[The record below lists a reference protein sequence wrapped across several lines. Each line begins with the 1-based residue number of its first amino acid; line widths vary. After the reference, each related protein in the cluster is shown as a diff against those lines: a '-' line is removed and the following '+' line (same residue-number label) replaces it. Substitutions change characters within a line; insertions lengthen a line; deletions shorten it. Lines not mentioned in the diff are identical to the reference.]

1 MFKSSRLV
9 LLVIAAFMV
18 FGLSFVACGGSS
30 NNTASTGGGT
40 PSSGAFPTPVPGPG
54 VGDTI
59 GVTDTSVKIGTLLPI
74 SNTTAAAWGVPEE
87 AAMKAW
93 FQYVNDN
100 GGIYGRKIDL
110 DIGDSQ
116 YTGTVGTETARKLV
130 EQDGIFAMMGTIG
143 IEVELGVMPYL
154 QDKGIPDMFIQAS
167 ESATVDPISYQRYRW
182 LPDYTKEGDIIGK
195 YIGEN
200 YKDQKVG
207 ILAQNDSFGKAGEA
221 GVKQGLSDAGSN
233 SETTTQY
240 YDATQ
245 SDVTAQMQRLKADGA
260 QVIALYAQ
268 PGQAAG
274 AITDARTTLS
284 WDVPFFMTGVNAAQ
298 IMGALAGYNNIQ
310 GAVTVSFGP
319 QSDETDIA
327 GVQDF
332 VNNMKKYQPDAA
344 INSIA
349 FSAYALAQ
357 AMTAVLIQTGPDLT
371 RTNFL
376 KAAQSICR
384 WDNGAV
390 WTPKSL
396 SPTDHDW
403 NESEVLVKAT
413 GTSADDFKWVP
424 FGDVIDFETT
434 QNCTAPTEPADASKQ
449 PGYAPQGIA
458 QSMRPTPTN

>member
-1 MFKSSRLV
+1 
-9 LLVIAAFMV
+9 
-18 FGLSFVACGGSS
+18 
-30 NNTASTGGGT
+30 
-40 PSSGAFPTPVPGPG
+40 
-54 VGDTI
+54 VGDTV

-93 FQYVNDN
+93 FQYVNDQ

-116 YTGTVGTETARKLV
+116 YTGPAGAEAGRKLV
-130 EQDGIFAMMGTIG
+130 EQDGIFAEMGTIG
-143 IEVELGVMPYL
+143 IEVELAIMPYL
-154 QDKGIPDMFIQAS
+154 QEKGIPDMFIQAS
-167 ESATVDPISYQRYRW
+167 ESATVDPISFQRSRW
-182 LPDYTKEGDIIGK
+182 LPDYTKEGAILGK

-221 GVKQGLSDAGSN
+221 GVKQGLSDAGST
-233 SETTTQY
+233 SATTTQY
-240 YDATQ
+240 YDATVT
-245 SDVTAQMQRLKADGA
+245 DVTAQMQRLKADGA
-260 QVIALYAQ
+260 QVVAVYAQ

-274 AITDARTTLS
+274 AITQARTTLS

-298 IMGALAGYNNIQ
+298 IMGALAGYANIQ
-310 GAVTVSFGP
+310 GAITVSFGP
-319 QSDETDIA
+319 QSDQTNIA

-376 KAAQSICR
+376 KAAESICR

-390 WTPKSL
+390 WTPKSM

-413 GTSADDFKWVP
+413 GTSADDFKWLP

-434 QNCTAPTEPADASKQ
+434 QDCTAPTPPAEATTQ
-449 PGYAPQGIA
+449 PGYAPQGVA
-458 QSMRPTPTN
+458 QSTRP

>member
-30 NNTASTGGGT
+30 NETASTGGIGGT
-40 PSSGAFPTPVPGPG
+40 EALGLRLLPGPG
-54 VGDTI
+54 VGETV

-74 SNTTAAAWGVPEE
+74 SNTTAAAWGVPEA

-116 YTGTVGTETARKLV
+116 YAGPVGSEAARKLV
-130 EQDGIFAMMGTIG
+130 EQDGVFALMGTIG
-143 IEVELGVMPYL
+143 IEVELAIMPYL
-154 QDKGIPDMFIQAS
+154 QEKGIPDMLIQAS
-167 ESATVDPISYQRYRW
+167 ESETVDPISYQRYRW
-182 LPDYTKEGDIIGK
+182 LVDYTKEGDVLGK

-221 GVKQGLSDAGSN
+221 GVKQGLKDAGSN

-240 YDATQ
+240 YDATV

-268 PGQAAG
+268 PGQAAS
-274 AITDARTTLS
+274 AMSAARTTLS

-298 IMGALAGYNNIQ
+298 IMGALAGYDNIQ
-310 GAVTVSFGP
+310 GAITVSFGP
-319 QSDETDIA
+319 QSDQTDIP

-332 VNNMKKYQPDAA
+332 VNNMKKYQPDAQ
-344 INSIA
+344 INSVA

-357 AMTAVLIQTGPDLT
+357 AMTAILIQTGPDLT

-376 KAAQSICR
+376 KAAESICK

-403 NESEVLVKAT
+403 NESEKFVKAT
-413 GTSADDFKWVP
+413 GTGDDFKWVP

-434 QNCTAPTEPADASKQ
+434 KDCTAPTQPADATKQ
-449 PGYAPQGIA
+449 PGYAPQGVTRRDSN
-458 QSMRPTPTN
+458 QVE

>member
-9 LLVIAAFMV
+9 LLVFAAIMV
-18 FGLSFVACGGSS
+18 FGLSLAACGGSS

-40 PSSGAFPTPVPGPG
+40 PGSEAWPTPAPGPG
-54 VGDTI
+54 VGETV
-59 GVTDTSVKIGTLLPI
+59 GVTDTSVKIGTLLPL
-74 SNTTAAAWGVPEE
+74 SNTSAAAWGVPEA

-116 YTGTVGTETARKLV
+116 YTGPVGSETARKLV
-130 EQDGIFAMMGTIG
+130 EQDQIFAMMGTIG
-143 IEVELGVMPYL
+143 IEVELAIMPYL
-154 QDKGIPDMFIQAS
+154 QEKGIPDMFIQAS
-167 ESATVDPISYQRYRW
+167 ESETVDPISYQRYRW
-182 LPDYTKEGDIIGK
+182 LPDYTKEGDLIGK

-221 GVKQGLSDAGSN
+221 GVKQGLKDAGSN

-240 YDATQ
+240 YDATAT
-245 SDVTAQMQRLKADGA
+245 DVTAQMQRLKADGA
-260 QVIALYAQ
+260 QVIAVYAQ
-268 PGQAAG
+268 PGQAAS
-274 AITDARTTLS
+274 AMTVARSTLS

-298 IMGALAGYNNIQ
+298 IMGALAGYDNIQ
-310 GAVTVSFGP
+310 GAVTISFGP
-319 QSDETDIA
+319 QSDQTEYA
-327 GVQDF
+327 GVKQFQD
-332 VNNMKKYQPDAA
+332 NMKKYQPDAQ
-344 INSIA
+344 INSVA
-349 FSAYALAQ
+349 WSAYTLGQ
-357 AMTAVLIQTGPDLT
+357 AMTAILIQAGPDLT

-376 KAAQSICR
+376 KAAESICR

-403 NESEVLVKAT
+403 NESEMFVKAT
-413 GTSADDFKWVP
+413 GTGADFKWVP

-434 QNCTAPTEPADASKQ
+434 KDCKAPTEPAEATKQ
-449 PGYAPQGIA
+449 PGYAPQGV
-458 QSMRPTPTN
+458 TK